1 MNTFIIRQLDV
12 FNCRISLKQETM
24 MTILKFKK
32 NNNINKTN
40 NLNFNKNPGVKN
52 SNKSIIFFSKYELS
66 SILNLYSKQVSKGF
80 WKDYALDSR
89 MNTAIFSIYRH
100 SHDKPIYQII
110 KKSIKG
116 FRNLPNFFITQDEQI
131 INKSSE
137 ITTILSKFEKKLS
150 IRKYI

>member
-12 FNCRISLKQETM
+12 FNCRIFLKQETM

-32 NNNINKTN
+32 NNA
-40 NLNFNKNPGVKN
+40 NLNKNLGVKN
-52 SNKSIIFFSKYELS
+52 NNKSIIFFSKYELS

-116 FRNLPNFFITQDEQI
+116 FRNMPDFFITQDELI